1 MTLEE
6 YWSEIV
12 ADIGNIETHGDA
24 IAAIS
29 EKIKTEDNDIEALT
43 EERDALVAE
52 RDELKGK
59 YDAAV
64 AEIKSRWT
72 DLSHGGSSTKVTEFG
87 AKNAP
92 DPETETATSIN
103 DLDMSQIIMS
113 GKGE

>member
-29 EKIKTEDNDIEALT
+29 EKIKTEDTDIGALMS
-43 EERDALVAE
+43 ERDALVAE

-59 YDAAV
+59 YDSAV
-64 AEIKSRWT
+64 AEIKSRWS
-72 DLSHGGSSTKVTEFG
+72 DLSHGGSITKVTEFG
-87 AKNAP
+87 GNAP
-92 DPETETATSIN
+92 EETATSIN
-103 DLDMSQIIMS
+103 DLDMSQLILS

>member
-1 MTLEE
+1 MTLED

-12 ADIGNIETHGDA
+12 ADIENIETHGDA

-29 EKIKTEDNDIEALT
+29 EKIKTEDTDIGALMS
-43 EERDALVAE
+43 ERDALVAE

-64 AEIKSRWT
+64 AEIKSRWS
-72 DLSHGGSSTKVTEFG
+72 DLSHGGSITKVTEFG
-87 AKNAP
+87 VQNASEP
-92 DPETETATSIN
+92 ETATSIN